1 MQSGSKCYAHRISSI
16 SAVHTLC
23 GLRDVS
29 FDVVDDLTEVD
40 AADKVFDEAVQ
51 QQRTDTNDNTE
62 LTYQLTYTLH

>member
-23 GLRDVS
+23 CLRDVS

-40 AADKVFDEAVQ
+40 AADKVFDEAMQ